1 MVETIKGTGLF
12 TQDGSTESR
21 EDEVVINSIKCWG
34 EMERM
39 RLEKMSLDLESFT
52 YDLLE
57 VLGEQWE
64 EAGGQGV
71 GFEDMRS

>member
-34 EMERM
+34 G
-39 RLEKMSLDLESFT
+39 D
-52 YDLLE
+52 
-57 VLGEQWE
+57 GEN
-64 EAGGQGV
+64 EAGEDVTGSGV
-71 GFEDMRS
+71 VHL